1 MGIQG
6 RGPQCCCS
14 CTAGGSTGE
23 WGSPTEITLSS
34 AGIATITEPGWYTID
49 TYGDAA
55 SDDLVQISGLSKGDE
70 VILSPENGA
79 RTVVIVDGAKIVLN
93 RDMTFTMDNTDD
105 CMIFQCIDAGNN
117 ICRELGPRVSGGA

>member
-6 RGPQCCCS
+6 RGPQCCCTS
-14 CTAGGSTGE
+14 AAGGTGE
-23 WGSPTEITLSS
+23 WGSPTEATLDTS
-34 AGIATITEPGWYTID
+34 GILTLTGPGWYTVD
-49 TYGDAA
+49 TFGDAA
-55 SDDLVQISGLSKGDE
+55 SDNLVQISGLSKGDE

-105 CMIFQCIDAGNN
+105 CMVFQCIDAGNN
-117 ICRELGPRVSGGA
+117 ICRELGARVSGGA